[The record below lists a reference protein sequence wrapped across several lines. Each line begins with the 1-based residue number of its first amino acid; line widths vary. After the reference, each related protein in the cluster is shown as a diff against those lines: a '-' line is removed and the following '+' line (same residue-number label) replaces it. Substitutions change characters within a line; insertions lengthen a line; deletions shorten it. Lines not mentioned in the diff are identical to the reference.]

1 MEQVVTGQLPHMLAQ
16 PVVILAH
23 GTLQPGACG
32 KREPMTP
39 QTKGIPLG
47 RLPFRGQLKPRGRRE
62 ALSYVPGVRGNTDK
76 ASPPS
81 QPWVQQK
88 SPRESV
94 VESKEAGR
102 PGSHTYVLLSDRDSR
117 EGLDFLFV
125 CGRGARVFKLI
136 EKLKDKRPEGRSLVG
151 GRGPSPRWALKCKAG
166 LPAKAP
172 RLCLSWSPDPPLG
185 VRGQSPLR
193 GPAMGS
199 CLLFCFSQCH
209 LEARAGGQG
218 PEDSRALPGLRVP
231 PMGSCS
237 PVRHQGIR
245 TRGPVPS
252 QTKYSNQSL
261 VNGPEVDIIPASQV
275 SLRSQ

>member
-1 MEQVVTGQLPHMLAQ
+1 MSQGSEE
-16 PVVILAH
+16 
-23 GTLQPGACG
+23 TL
-32 KREPMTP
+32 
-39 QTKGIPLG
+39 TKPLLQSNLG
-47 RLPFRGQLKPRGRRE
+47 SNRK
-62 ALSYVPGVRGNTDK
+62 VPGKVLWKVKKLDD
-76 ASPPS
+76 
-81 QPWVQQK
+81 Q
-88 SPRESV
+88 
-94 VESKEAGR
+94 
-102 PGSHTYVLLSDRDSR
+102 GSHTYVLLSDRDSR

-151 GRGPSPRWALKCKAG
+151 GRGPSPRRALKCKAG

-185 VRGQSPLR
+185 VRGQSPPR

-199 CLLFCFSQCH
+199 CLLFCLFSQCH

-218 PEDSRALPGLRVP
+218 PEDSRALPGPSVP
-231 PMGSCS
+231 PTDSCS

-245 TRGPVPS
+245 TRGQVPS
-252 QTKYSNQSL
+252 QTKYSNQSS
-261 VNGPEVDIIPASQV
+261 VNGPEGSNIPALQV